1 VAVSPGLLQWLNTDD
16 IIKEMKKKN
25 KQAKN

>member
-1 VAVSPGLLQWLNTDD
+1 VAVSPGLPQWLNTDD